1 MWGGRSAVSV
11 IVDKRSDVLEAML
24 GGLAVEITAGIHEAE
39 GSADHDGLTNAELG
53 SIHEFGT
60 GDIPQRSFIRAWM
73 DENQSLINEWVVDAT
88 NAVLAGEDPEGA
100 TERVALQ
107 MESGIKDRL
116 LSGISPALDPGSKRG
131 KEGGVPLIDS
141 SQLLGSILGK
151 VKRK

>member
-1 MWGGRSAVSV
+1 V

-39 GSADHDGLTNAELG
+39 GSAEHEGLTNAELG

-60 GDIPQRSFIRAWM
+60 GDIPQRSFIRAWI
-73 DENQSLINEWVVDAT
+73 DENQSLIDEWVTDAA
-88 NAVLAGEDPEGA
+88 NAILAGEDPEA
-100 TERVALQ
+100 ASERVALQ
-107 MESGIKDRL
+107 MEAAIKERM
-116 LSGISPALDPGSKRG
+116 LSGISPELSENTKRG